1 MKKINKYM
9 KIETEI
15 KLVLSDIDI
24 EKLSKQIEE
33 IFNLKRTTAFLQKT
47 HQFFFEDYTKQIAF
61 PRIRNEKNGI
71 NTLTLK
77 VKINDQ
83 NIPASEYFKRIELD
97 TDITDV
103 DAVIRMMPY
112 FGYPKKISWEK
123 KRINF
128 NPNKDIKLDFE
139 ISLDETPMGYF
150 LEIEADENRIEEVIK
165 ILKLERLERTKKSY
179 LGLWDDFKKKKNID
193 NEDMLF

>member
-1 MKKINKYM
+1 M

-15 KLVLSDIDI
+15 KLMLINIDI
-24 EKLSKQIEE
+24 KKLLEQIEE
-33 IFNLKRTTAFLQKT
+33 IFDLEKNNEFLQIT

-61 PRIRNEKNGI
+61 PRIRNEEDGR

-77 VKINDQ
+77 VKEG
-83 NIPASEYFKRIELD
+83 NISKSEYFKRIELD
-97 TDITDV
+97 TDISDV
-103 DAVIRMMPY
+103 DAVIKMMPY

-128 NPNKDIKLDFE
+128 LPNKNAKTDFE

-150 LEIEADENRIEEVIK
+150 LEIEADENRIEEIIK
-165 ILKLERLERTKKSY
+165 LLKLEDAERTKKAY
-179 LGLWDDFKKKKNID
+179 LGIWADFKEKHNIKD
-193 NEDMLF
+193 ENMLFEAGKF